1 MNLQELYS
9 NTSNP
14 LIGMMGQALNTV
26 DPALAQEYVAVSEPY
41 QKKVEEI
48 MKKAAQKYLS
58 TEHTY
63 DLKVAD
69 VIIKPKAQP
78 TATL

>member
-1 MNLQELYS
+1 MFYG
-9 NTSNP
+9 TSNP
-14 LIGMMGQALNTV
+14 VIGGVSDELMKI
-26 DPALAQEYVAVSEPY
+26 DPALAQEWVFASEPY
-41 QKKVEEI
+41 FKKVEEI

-69 VIIKPKAQP
+69 LIIKPKAQS